1 MDCSSYVDKCLP
13 TVRETARRR
22 SGWKTLGLIGSPLAV
37 MFMRQRW
44 LPSGL
49 SISPFERSRWRLRRT
64 RELWE
69 KLPVFAFCLARSLM
83 VSVWLRWAFGEFTST
98 AGVGKK
104 VCEVRR

>member
-1 MDCSSYVDKCLP
+1 MTSSLALWNGC
-13 TVRETARRR
+13 E
-22 SGWKTLGLIGSPLAV
+22 TLGLIGSPRAV

-44 LPSGL
+44 LRDGL

-83 VSVWLRWAFGEFTST
+83 VSVWLRWAFGEFAST
-98 AGVGKK
+98 GGVGKK
-104 VCEVRR
+104 VCEGRRGVKACDCS